1 MLQLVEM
8 EGKLNE
14 KGCIEIPAVML
25 EQTGIRTGEAVKLI
39 YMAEEEELK
48 NESKEFL
55 LVRAEQDASEELM
68 KEQNIVFQIP
78 QELLQDAGIPMD
90 ADLDIVCQEQKII
103 ILPAQMA
110 DETPLTEELLMICKE
125 FGVSEDKVKIIL
137 RATEEETDE
146 KAGV

>member
-55 LVRAEQDASEELM
+55 LVR
-68 KEQNIVFQIP
+68 
-78 QELLQDAGIPMD
+78 G
-90 ADLDIVCQEQKII
+90 VCQVK
-103 ILPAQMA
+103 
-110 DETPLTEELLMICKE
+110 C
-125 FGVSEDKVKIIL
+125 VSSFL
-137 RATEEETDE
+137 HLFP
-146 KAGV
+146 